1 MSQRVCWDDSMA
13 TPVSQELELNS
24 STVRR
29 VKEAG
34 GGNWESIVPYI
45 LFVKVLSSNAGFR
58 GQYDE

>member
-34 GGNWESIVPYI
+34 GGNWESIVPYT
-45 LFVKVLSSNAGFR
+45 VCEGT
-58 GQYDE
+58 